1 MTDVLSPEIT
11 ALQAAPA
18 ELNDQKLVGSRTVT
32 SKGTAEWTG
41 TALDTLVL
49 ARVPVDATL
58 DSILL
63 AHDDMATTSITVD
76 VGFYQVGGPG
86 VVVDIDAIATDID
99 WDGAAVMT
107 ETRYEV
113 LAIETIDDKM
123 WDLAGLSARPVYPE
137 LDIVVTSAAAVAPL
151 AGTVSWYITYTI

>member
-18 ELNDQKLVGSRTVT
+18 ELNDQKLVTSRTVT
-32 SKGTAEWTG
+32 SVGTVEWTG
-41 TALDTLVL
+41 TALDTLSA

-58 DSILL
+58 VSCEF

-76 VGFYQVGGPG
+76 IGFYQVGGPG
-86 VVVDIDAIATDID
+86 AAVDIDAIGTDID
-99 WDGAAVMT
+99 WDGAAAFT
-107 ETRYEV
+107 DHRYET
-113 LAIETIDDKM
+113 LAIETVDDKM
-123 WDLAGLSARPVYPE
+123 WELAALSARPDYPE

-151 AGTVSWYITYTI
+151 AGTVSWKIVYTI